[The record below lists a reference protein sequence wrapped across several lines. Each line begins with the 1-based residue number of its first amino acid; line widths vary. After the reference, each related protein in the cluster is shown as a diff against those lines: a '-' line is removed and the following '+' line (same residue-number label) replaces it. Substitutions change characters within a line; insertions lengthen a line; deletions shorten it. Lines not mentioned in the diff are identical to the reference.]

1 MCWASRRQVRQVS
14 GLSDPSGFTLF
25 GEMSVEDVDQAV
37 ADAQAAINKGHRGL
51 AIHPDCG
58 TNLVVQA
65 LLSVLLMQF
74 LGRSGRGFSMAR
86 FIAGLLSMT
95 ALSMAAKVLGPRL
108 QAVTTLADLRD
119 RQVTEVYALRVFGK
133 PARADLGRGP
143 DVIHLCA
150 GADPFRYQLFLR
162 ELKAGLDPAMADF
175 NYVELEAPECCAG
188 GRSARGP
195 GPAGHGRPADR
206 GGPRNLDGLRGFG
219 APVRRHRPRATL
231 GRAVATG
238 SDGTGRHARNHGPG
252 VVRTGPEARF
262 QGHPRTIGSGRGTGG
277 ADHRGPGEGTKA
289 APGEP
294 CGPQTQ

>member
-1 MCWASRRQVRQVS
+1 MHSPSPSSVLTDLLAAVRSTRQHHAWEHATLHVLGSRRQVRQVS

-37 ADAQAAINKGHRGL
+37 ADAQAAINEGHRGL

-133 PARADLGRGP
+133 PAVRIS
-143 DVIHLCA
+143 V
-150 GADPFRYQLFLR
+150 GAR
-162 ELKAGLDPAMADF
+162 M
-175 NYVELEAPECCAG
+175 
-188 GRSARGP
+188 
-195 GPAGHGRPADR
+195 
-206 GGPRNLDGLRGFG
+206 
-219 APVRRHRPRATL
+219 
-231 GRAVATG
+231 
-238 SDGTGRHARNHGPG
+238 
-252 VVRTGPEARF
+252 
-262 QGHPRTIGSGRGTGG
+262 
-277 ADHRGPGEGTKA
+277 
-289 APGEP
+289 
-294 CGPQTQ
+294 